1 MRKFEIPARVSKKAY
16 PRAMYLGNEVSV
28 CGVSRLD
35 ESQRVYY
42 SVRPI
47 GTRKATK
54 AVRCDNLIVI

>member
-1 MRKFEIPARVSKKAY
+1 MRKFEIPTRTSKKAY
-16 PRAMYLGNEVSV
+16 PRAMYLGNEASV
-28 CGVSRLD
+28 CGVSRVD

-54 AVRCDNLIVI
+54 AVRCDKLIAL